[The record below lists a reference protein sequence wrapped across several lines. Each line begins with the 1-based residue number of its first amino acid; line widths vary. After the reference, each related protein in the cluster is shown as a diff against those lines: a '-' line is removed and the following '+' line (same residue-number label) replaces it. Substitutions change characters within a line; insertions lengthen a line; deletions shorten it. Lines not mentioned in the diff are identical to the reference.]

1 MHFSRYFKAI
11 TVALLL
17 ACSISA
23 NATIII
29 VTDPTDVL
37 TPGTMRFAV
46 ASQSVAGDTIMFAVP
61 QVNINTGPINVA
73 HNLVFIGNG
82 VALTAI
88 DGGGAWQLFTIQPGM
103 QAIFHDMTI
112 ANGLSGAAG
121 GGILNMGDLQLYD
134 CLLHDNIAGS
144 DGGAVSN
151 GGTMIVRRTDFWN
164 NTAGNNGGAIY
175 LGANADVNIDTAT
188 FNDNT
193 ATRGGAVNLSNNTG
207 SNAVF
212 ANVTFDNNNANDGA
226 GVYVFGSSTA
236 IQFSYCTFSNDSAT
250 LTGGGIAAAGT
261 GSVFLD
267 SVIFFGCD
275 AVNSGGGIKTTQS
288 LTVQNCLIEGNSSI
302 DGAGMHVIGGGA
314 NTFSFT
320 GTTFK
325 DNIGQNQGGGMYL
338 AVNGSAVTMNSC
350 TFENNDVM
358 SGTAT
363 GGAIYYF
370 AAGVTTNID
379 SCSFSNSDAPGG
391 GGAVFVANN
400 DLVFQYCD
408 FTNCTSANSTG
419 GAVQAGASAGAAFTY
434 SSFTGNQA
442 TEGGAVATAN
452 SSSSTVLSCTFSNN
466 QALAG
471 DGGAMRVEGHSI
483 NMFNSTFSGNSA
495 VDDGGAI
502 ALVNGGS
509 INGSSNTF
517 SGNAAGGTG
526 KQLYLNASIVWLAG
540 NIIASGGGIN
550 DITNVASTINTLDYN
565 LIGDTTGSMT
575 TWAANDIVGGS
586 ASPLDPQVE
595 PLADNG
601 GFTFTHALPC
611 YSIAVDVGDP
621 GAPATDQIGQARVGV
636 PDIGAFEFQGGS
648 SLFNVTSSLDAG
660 PNSLRFGIENTC
672 ADTITFD
679 PTLAGQTMTYVSGV
693 MNINRNLVI
702 IGLGSANFT
711 LDAGGSSQ
719 LFTTNFGDTVELH
732 GLTLTNGSAGGN
744 GGGIWNDAVLTL
756 DDIRFTGNSSGNDG
770 GAVYSTNDA
779 IVKNCFFVGGSA
791 NRGAGF
797 YNNGSGSSQID
808 SCTFIANNS
817 STNGG
822 GMHGTGGAAVTYDI
836 TNCTFSNN
844 TSAGDGAGLW
854 LSVTAAI
861 VNINSCYFSNNDCA
875 SPIAKGGSLY
885 IYTTTNTTLVDSC
898 TFLNSD
904 ATGGGGGIYL
914 DNGTTSLYNC
924 SFDNCTGANGPGG
937 AVLVDGASADIAYST
952 FNTNTGV
959 SGGAIGF
966 FNASNS
972 SLNNSTLYSNQSS
985 SGQGGALFVD
995 ATFLNMVNSTF
1006 SGNTAATDGGAI
1018 AMTNNSSLNAISNTL
1033 TLNVSGSTLGEQVYL
1048 NSGTF
1053 ALTSCILANGVSGN
1067 DIYNT
1072 GGTVNSFDYNLIGDT
1087 TNSNTTW
1094 SPNDLVGGTGG
1105 AALDPLLDSLAYNGG
1120 LTWTHSF
1127 GCGSPVADAGDPAA
1141 PGFDQIDQPRV
1152 GSPDIG
1158 AFERQSASG
1167 GIFTVLSVGDGT
1179 VNSLRY
1185 AIFNTCA
1192 DTIVFDPSFS
1202 GGTLAITLG
1211 EMNIDRNVAILG
1223 LGSAN
1228 LALDGGS
1235 NSRLFKVRNGKTVE
1249 ISSIKIQNGD
1259 AAAADGGGIYNSG
1272 ILTMTDVI
1280 FTNNNADEGG
1290 ALFSNN
1296 IGNLIVDSCKF
1307 IGNTSTGNGGA
1318 VALFNHNTNSADFT
1332 SCKFLNNFSAATGGG
1347 IFADSTGTKTF
1358 NNCEVHHNT
1367 ATFNGGGIC
1376 ATQGALFMDSSS
1388 VWGNFAANGGG
1399 IFFSNSSGFVIRAST
1414 FFSDTATNNGG
1425 AINAFNSGGFIQ
1437 NCTFESNYALTSI
1450 GGAIYSDG
1458 GNIDLNSN
1466 TITQNYANLEGGGFA
1481 GLSGGLVLNFN
1492 NNIIAENHNLVD
1504 VTPDFYNIGG
1514 ATITSGGYNYIGVG
1528 DATGA
1533 AVTWDAND
1541 ITGLLTSPILADL
1554 GPLQDNGGITL
1565 TKRPLCSSNILDAGD
1580 PTNAPAADQL
1590 GQPRVGQPDIGS
1602 FELQLSV
1609 LPDATVS
1616 GSAVMC
1622 RNRIASDS
1630 LLINLV
1636 GTSPWN
1642 LLVSNGTG
1650 TISIIGII
1658 NNSFYFTPQDT
1669 GTYTI
1674 VMVSDANCTNF
1685 SPSATSIV
1693 IGVSDLAATIQST
1706 TQATCATADGSAT
1719 VLASGGGGSYG
1730 FLWTNGDTITTADSL
1745 AAGFYMVTVTD
1756 PSTTCI
1762 TTAIAQ
1768 VSNAGAPTV
1777 VINNITA
1784 ISCNGL
1790 NDGGIDISVTGGSGN
1805 YQFLWSVGPG
1815 TEDGSGLD
1823 GGPHEITVLDLN
1835 TGCEVIET
1843 IMMSE
1848 PDKLEIN
1855 INATAAT
1862 CGAADATAV
1871 AIVTGGTAAYTYNWS
1886 SGGNAATETGLAY
1899 GIYTIAVID
1908 ANGCTATEVIA
1919 ISESGAPAVQIDSFD
1934 LPSCNAADGAL
1945 YISASGTG
1953 TLTYDWNSGLST
1965 SQDLT
1970 AVPQGPYAVEVSD
1983 ASGCIGLTG
1992 RLLSN
1997 ARPAS
2002 PFLCIATVDSA
2013 TQRNLIGWEKTSGLG
2028 IEKYWV
2034 YRESSVVAIY
2044 QKIANI
2050 PFDSLSQFIDTVS
2063 TPGQQAWRYQV
2074 RAIDSCGNGS
2084 WLSNSVSHKTIHV
2097 SATAHVNGDVAVLW
2111 NAYDGFGVD
2120 EYYIWRYTIPT
2131 GIELIDS
2138 VDFPQHLFIDTP
2150 PNYDSLF
2157 YRIEVKNP
2165 FPCVVTRAAGNNN
2178 TSKSNESDLVSPPV
2192 DGIFDDH
2199 LQSNLSVYPIPS
2211 KGLVTIELNQTS
2223 MKDATLTVYDVQGR
2237 VVNTSKIVASAG
2249 HFKQEID
2256 LSAQSPGIY
2265 FLEVWTRD
2273 RAYNKK
2279 LIID

>member
-61 QVNINTGPINVA
+61 QVNINIGPINVA

-134 CLLHDNIAGS
+134 CLLHDNIAAS

-151 GGTMIVRRTDFWN
+151 EGTMIVRRTDFWN

-226 GVYVFGSSTA
+226 GVYVFGSSTQ
-236 IQFSYCTFSNDSAT
+236 IQFSRCVFSNDTANFVGGGFAANGTGTVVLDSVEFVHCHANNSGGGIAIGQPTTLQYCVIDSNSAT
-250 LTGGGIAAAGT
+250 DGAGVYMSGAGNFTMTDCSIFENEASGDGGGIAAVTAQSSAIDNTTIYDNRAIAG
-261 GSVFLD
+261 
-267 SVIFFGCD
+267 
-275 AVNSGGGIKTTQS
+275 VN
-288 LTVQNCLIEGNSSI
+288 
-302 DGAGMHVIGGGA
+302 GGGA
-314 NTFSFT
+314 IMSNGSDMTITNSTISGNLSGTNGGGLCIETGGNIDVASSTITGNTAT
-320 GTTFK
+320 
-325 DNIGQNQGGGMYL
+325 NQGGGIYAGSGGTHYL
-338 AVNGSAVTMNSC
+338 ASSIVA
-350 TFENNDVM
+350 ENN
-358 SGTAT
+358 AT
-363 GGAIYYF
+363 GLQDINILGGF
-370 AAGVTTNID
+370 NSGDHNLVGDGSSAGLTW
-379 SCSFSNSDAPGG
+379 
-391 GGAVFVANN
+391 FVN
-400 DLVFQYCD
+400 DL
-408 FTNCTSANSTG
+408 
-419 GAVQAGASAGAAFTY
+419 
-434 SSFTGNQA
+434 
-442 TEGGAVATAN
+442 
-452 SSSSTVLSCTFSNN
+452 L
-466 QALAG
+466 
-471 DGGAMRVEGHSI
+471 
-483 NMFNSTFSGNSA
+483 
-495 VDDGGAI
+495 
-502 ALVNGGS
+502 
-509 INGSSNTF
+509 
-517 SGNAAGGTG
+517 GT
-526 KQLYLNASIVWLAG
+526 
-540 NIIASGGGIN
+540 
-550 DITNVASTINTLDYN
+550 T
-565 LIGDTTGSMT
+565 
-575 TWAANDIVGGS
+575 
-586 ASPLDPQVE
+586 ASPLSPGLE

-601 GFTFTHALPC
+601 GLTLTHALMC
-611 YSIAVDVGDP
+611 TSAGIDG
-621 GAPATDQIGQARVGV
+621 GAASSPAQDQIGQARLGF
-636 PDIGAFEFQGGS
+636 PDIGAFEFQGS
-648 SLFNVTSSLDAG
+648 PTLFNVTSPFDAG

-719 LFTTNFGDTVELH
+719 LFTTNLGDTVELH
-732 GLTLTNGSAGGN
+732 GLTLSNGSAGGN

-756 DDIRFTGNSSGNDG
+756 DDIRFTGNSSGNNG

-779 IVKNCFFVGGSA
+779 IVNNCFFVGGSA

-797 YNNGSGSSQID
+797 YNNGSGSAQID
-808 SCTFIANNS
+808 SCSFIANNS

-822 GMHGTGGAAVTYDI
+822 GMYGIGGAAVTYDI
-836 TNCTFSNN
+836 TNSTFSNN
-844 TSAGDGAGLW
+844 TSTGDGAGLW
-854 LSVTAAI
+854 LSVTTAI
-861 VNINSCYFSNNDCA
+861 VSINSCDFINNNCA

-885 IYTTTNTTLVDSC
+885 IYTTTTTTLVDSC
-898 TFLNSD
+898 TFVNSD

-924 SFDNCTGANGPGG
+924 SFDSGTAANGPGG
-937 AVLVDGASADIAYST
+937 AMLVDGASADIAYSS
-952 FNTNTGV
+952 FNANTGT
-959 SGGAIGF
+959 SGGAIAF
-966 FNASNS
+966 INASNS
-972 SLNNSTLYSNQSS
+972 SLTNSTMYNNLAS

-1105 AALDPLLDSLAYNGG
+1105 AALDPLLDALAYNGG

-1167 GIFTVLSVGDGT
+1167 GIFTVLSAGDGT

-1185 AIFNTCA
+1185 AILNTCA

-1211 EMNIDRNVAILG
+1211 EMDIDRNVAILG

-1228 LALDGGS
+1228 LTLDGGS
-1235 NSRLFKVRNGKTVE
+1235 NSRLFKVRIGKTVE

-1272 ILTMTDVI
+1272 LLTMTDVI

-1290 ALFSNN
+1290 ALFSND

-1358 NNCEVHHNT
+1358 NNCEVHQNT
-1367 ATFNGGGIC
+1367 ATFNGGGIY
-1376 ATQGALFMDSSS
+1376 ATQGALLMDSSS

-1399 IFFSNSSGFVIRAST
+1399 IFFSNSNGFVIRAST

-1425 AINAFNSGGFIQ
+1425 AINAFNSGGVIQ

-1481 GLSGGLVLNFN
+1481 GLNGGLVLNFN

-1514 ATITSGGYNYIGVG
+1514 ATITSAGYNYIGVG
-1528 DATGA
+1528 DATGT

-1541 ITGLLTSPILADL
+1541 ITGLLASPILADL

-1565 TKRPLCSSNILDAGD
+1565 TKRPLCSSNIIDAGD

-1674 VMVSDANCTNF
+1674 VMVADANCTNF

-1871 AIVTGGTAAYTYNWS
+1871 ATVTGGTAAYTYNWS
-1886 SGGNAATETGLAY
+1886 SGGNALTETGLAY

-1953 TLTYDWNSGLST
+1953 TLTYDWNSGLSS

-2120 EYYIWRYTIPT
+2120 KYYIWRYTIPT

-2165 FPCVVTRAAGNNN
+2165 FPCLVTRAAGNNN
-2178 TSKSNESDLVSPPV
+2178 SSKSNESDLVAPPT
-2192 DGIFDDH
+2192 DGIGEDQW
-2199 LQSNLSVYPIPS
+2199 QSNLSVYPIPS
-2211 KGLVTIELNQTS
+2211 SGLVTIELNQTS
-2223 MKDATLTVYDVQGR
+2223 VKEAILTVYDVQGR
-2237 VVNTSKIVASAG
+2237 SVSTSRIIASAG
-2249 HFKQEID
+2249 HFKQEIN
-2256 LSAQSPGIY
+2256 LSDQSPGVY

-2273 RAYNKK
+2273 KVYNKK